1 MDGKI
6 RVAVRM
12 IYHKAVKPS
21 ADIIEFDHETWME
34 FLHGDVETRKKIV
47 CRMTWNEEY
56 TYKVRD
62 VAWFPLED
70 QDICNINIYR
80 MH

>member
-1 MDGKI
+1 
-6 RVAVRM
+6 
-12 IYHKAVKPS
+12 
-21 ADIIEFDHETWME
+21 ME

-70 QDICNINIYR
+70 QDICNINIYQ

>member
-21 ADIIEFDHETWME
+21 ADIIELDHETWME
-34 FLHGDVETRKKIV
+34 FLHGDVETRKRIV
-47 CRMTWNEEY
+47 CRMTWSEDY
-56 TYKVRD
+56 SYKVRGI
-62 VAWFPLED
+62 AWFPLND
-70 QDICNINIYR
+70 QEILSATI
-80 MH
+80 